1 MSPLKATQAGTKQTD
16 SPFARLLAQ
25 QEAALALPQVGDVVK
40 GTILEI
46 APNSL
51 YVDLGASGVGI
62 VFGRELLDAA
72 DTFRT
77 AKIADE
83 IEATVIDAEN
93 DQGYIE
99 LSLRSASEERSWQD
113 LEDKLQ
119 SNAIFPIQVL
129 DANKGGL
136 IVRVAG
142 ITGFLPVSQLSAEHY
157 PRVEGG
163 DKQKILERLKQ
174 YVGSTFTVRVI
185 TADRREAKLIV
196 SEKAAMTPEMAAT
209 LEDLKEGTIVEGT
222 VSGVVD
228 FGVFVKFVL
237 NGQDLEGLVHISE
250 LAWQRVDDPRDFAK
264 PGDHVKA
271 MVISVDGTRISLSL
285 KRLREDPWLKV
296 SERYKAGDKVTG
308 TVLKITP
315 YGAFVK
321 LDNDIHGL
329 AHVSELVEK
338 EGVRPE
344 DVVKVGEEQTFTI
357 ISIDPDEHRLGLSL
371 KTDAKP
377 KAKKSVGSRQKAER
391 ATDATTAPAEKKDD
405 ETSEDVAEEKKE
417 TAKTKKAEKSAKAEM
432 TKKPEKKSA
441 KKV

>member
-1 MSPLKATQAGTKQTD
+1 MSPLKATQAGTKQAD
-16 SPFARLLAQ
+16 SPFARLLAR
-25 QEAALALPQVGDVVK
+25 QEASLALPQVGDVVK
-40 GTILEI
+40 GTVLEI

-77 AKIADE
+77 AKVGDE
-83 IEATVIDAEN
+83 IEATVLDAEN

-119 SNAIFPIQVL
+119 SGAIFLTQIA

-136 IVRVAG
+136 IIRVAG
-142 ITGFLPVSQLSAEHY
+142 IMGFLPVSQLSAEHY

-174 YVGSTFTVRVI
+174 YVGQTFTVRVI
-185 TADRREAKLIV
+185 TAARREGKLIV

-228 FGVFVKFVL
+228 FGVFVKFLL
-237 NGQDLEGLVHISE
+237 NGQELEGLVHISE

-264 PGDHVKA
+264 AGDHVKA
-271 MVISVDGTRISLSL
+271 VVIGVDGTRISLTL

-296 SERYKAGDKVTG
+296 AERYHAGDKVTG
-308 TVLKITP
+308 TVLKLTP

-321 LDNDIHGL
+321 LDDDIHGL
-329 AHVSELVEK
+329 AHVSEIVEK

-344 DVVKVGEEQTFTI
+344 DVVKVGEKKTFTI
-357 ISIDPDEHRLGLSL
+357 ISIEPEEHRLGLSL
-371 KTDAKP
+371 KTDARP
-377 KAKKSVGSRQKAER
+377 KKRAGRESGVGSRETPASEAKEKTEKAE
-391 ATDATTAPAEKKDD
+391 T
-405 ETSEDVAEEKKE
+405 KE
-417 TAKTKKAEKSAKAEM
+417 AGTGTKKTEKAA
-432 TKKPEKKSA
+432 KSA
-441 KKV
+441 KKTAKKG